1 MSRKKAK
8 NKNKY
13 SDWSDTKQELDKAR
27 VDLNKNVNDL
37 STKLNGILILNYSK
51 KLIAILKS

>member
-1 MSRKKAK
+1 MRRKKTT

-13 SDWSDTKQELDKAR
+13 SDCSDTKQELDKTR

>member
-1 MSRKKAK
+1 MSRKKAT
-8 NKNKY
+8 NINKY
-13 SDWSDTKQELDKAR
+13 SDWSDTKQELDKTR

-51 KLIAILKS
+51 K

>member
-1 MSRKKAK
+1 MSRKKAT

-27 VDLNKNVNDL
+27 VDLYKNVNDL
-37 STKLNGILILNYSK
+37 SKKLNGILILNYSK

>member
-1 MSRKKAK
+1 MSRKKAT

-13 SDWSDTKQELDKAR
+13 SDWSDTKQELDKTR

-37 STKLNGILILNYSK
+37 STKLNGI
-51 KLIAILKS
+51 

>member
-1 MSRKKAK
+1 MSRKKAT

>member
-1 MSRKKAK
+1 MSRKKAT

-37 STKLNGILILNYSK
+37 STKLNGILLLNYSK
-51 KLIAILKS
+51 KLITILKS

>member
-1 MSRKKAK
+1 MSRKKAT
-8 NKNKY
+8 NKKKY
-13 SDWSDTKQELDKAR
+13 SDCSDTKQELDKTR